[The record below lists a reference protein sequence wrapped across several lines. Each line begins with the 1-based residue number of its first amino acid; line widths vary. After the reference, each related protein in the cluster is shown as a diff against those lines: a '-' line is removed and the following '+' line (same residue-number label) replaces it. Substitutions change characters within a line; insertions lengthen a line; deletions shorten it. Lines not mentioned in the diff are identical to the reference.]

1 VVQDCRYEG
10 GSMITADV
18 EKELKTLK
26 RTIRKFLDEISGV
39 PMRAIDCDQDKVER
53 LWDKLDELCK

>member
-1 VVQDCRYEG
+1 
-10 GSMITADV
+10 MITADV